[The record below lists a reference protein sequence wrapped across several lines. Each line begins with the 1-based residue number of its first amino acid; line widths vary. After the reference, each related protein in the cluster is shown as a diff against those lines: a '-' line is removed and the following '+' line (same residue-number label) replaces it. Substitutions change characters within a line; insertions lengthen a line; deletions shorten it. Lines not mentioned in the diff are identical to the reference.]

1 MKSKTLFLVIALTAA
16 AAIAAEPT
24 PVQNDAFSLTL
35 PTGFGQFAKQ
45 TQTVSSPGGKKTE
58 VTTYVSKS
66 PTGEA
71 VVVSISKMPG
81 KVVDADKLFAS
92 TRDAL
97 LKSTNSTLDKEEKV
111 PGENPTERLWFH
123 TAPVATPTAV
133 AQSSNGVTTTISQ
146 VQAPVNPVFLRSRL
160 IVAGD
165 TLYNVL
171 YVGHSE
177 DQRNNPAVGS
187 MLDTFTIPAAP
198 VAQATT
204 TAH

>member
-1 MKSKTLFLVIALTAA
+1 MKSTKIFVVMALTALA
-16 AAIAAEPT
+16 AFAAEPT
-24 PVQNDAFSLTL
+24 AVQNDQFSMTL
-35 PTGFGQFAKQ
+35 PTGFGDFAKQ
-45 TQTVSSPGGKKTE
+45 TQTVSSPDGKKTE

-71 VVVSISKMPG
+71 VVVSVSKMPG
-81 KVVDADKLFAS
+81 KVSDADKLFSS

-97 LKSTNSTLDKEEKV
+97 LKSTSATLDKEEKIPGDN
-111 PGENPTERLWFH
+111 PGEKIWFH
-123 TAPVATPTAV
+123 
-133 AQSSNGVTTTISQ
+133 SNNG
-146 VQAPVNPVFLRSRL
+146 AAFLRSRL

-177 DQRNNPAVGS
+177 DQRNNPAVGT